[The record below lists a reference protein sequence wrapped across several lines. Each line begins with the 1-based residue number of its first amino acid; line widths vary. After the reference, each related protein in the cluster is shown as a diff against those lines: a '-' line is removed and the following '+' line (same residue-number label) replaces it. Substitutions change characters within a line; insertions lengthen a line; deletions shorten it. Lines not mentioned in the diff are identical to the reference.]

1 MMKRLINMDY
11 NQKRERCVQY
21 MEALEEERRKIH
33 VFQRELPLC
42 LDLVTQAIEAC
53 KRELPEMATDNLYGQ
68 SECSE
73 QTTEECRPLVLE
85 QFLTIKDSSTSNEE
99 EEEDEEFDD
108 EHGTHDPDNDYEDKN
123 MKSDWLKS
131 VQLWNQ
137 PDPLLPK
144 EERLQPKMIETVVK
158 IDESMRKDA
167 MVKGGGGEGRRREAD
182 KDGGRK
188 QRRCWSLQLHR
199 RFLNALQHLGGPHVA
214 TPKQIRELMKVDGL
228 TNDEVKSHLQ
238 KYRLHTRRPS
248 QTIPNNGNS
257 QTQHFVFVGDL
268 WVPQSDYSTGKT
280 TGGATTS
287 STTTTTGIYGAMAAP
302 PPPQQLSHSNF
313 RPSSVI
319 VEEESESHGEE
330 VVVRCSSPAM
340 SSSTRNHYVKKN

>member
-1 MMKRLINMDY
+1 MIKKLSNMDY
-11 NQKRERCVQY
+11 KQKQERCGQY
-21 MEALEEERRKIH
+21 IEALEEEQRKIH

-53 KRELPEMATDNLYGQ
+53 KRELSGTATENMYGQ

-73 QTTEECRPLVLE
+73 QTTGECRPVLE

-99 EEEDEEFDD
+99 EEELDD
-108 EHGTHDPDNDYEDKN
+108 EHGNHDPDNDSEDKN

-144 EERLQPKMIETVVK
+144 EEGTQEKMVDRVVK
-158 IDESMRKDA
+158 KDESMKKEA
-167 MVKGGGGEGRRREAD
+167 MANGGERRKREAE

-188 QRRCWSLQLHR
+188 QRRCWSSQLHR

-214 TPKQIRELMKVDGL
+214 TPKQIKELMKVDGL

-248 QTIPNNGNS
+248 QTVPNNGNS
-257 QTQHFVFVGDL
+257 QTQHLVVVEGI
-268 WVPQSDYSTGKT
+268 WVPKSDHSTGRT

-287 STTTTTGIYGAMAAP
+287 GTTTRSTTGIYGAMAAP
-302 PPPQQLSHSNF
+302 PLPQWPSHSNF
-313 RPSSVI
+313 RPSII
-319 VEEESESHGEE
+319 VEEKGSGSPSEE

-340 SSSTRNHYVKKN
+340 SSSTRNHYVKNI

>member
-1 MMKRLINMDY
+1 MIKKLSNMNY
-11 NQKRERCVQY
+11 NQKRERCGQY
-21 MEALEEERRKIH
+21 IEALEEERRKIH

-53 KRELPEMATDNLYGQ
+53 KREVPETTVENAYGQ
-68 SECSE
+68 PECSE
-73 QTTEECRPLVLE
+73 QTTGECGPVLE

-99 EEEDEEFDD
+99 EQEEEDDELDD
-108 EHGTHDPDNDYEDKN
+108 EHGNHDPDKDSEDKN

-137 PDPLLPK
+137 PDPLLLK
-144 EERLQPKMIETVVK
+144 EERSQREMMETVVNR
-158 IDESMRKDA
+158 DESMRKDPA
-167 MVKGGGGEGRRREAD
+167 TSGGDGRKREAE
-182 KDGGRK
+182 KDGGGRK
-188 QRRCWSLQLHR
+188 QRRCWSSQLHR
-199 RFLNALQHLGGPHVA
+199 RFLNALQHLGGPHA

-248 QTIPNNGNS
+248 QPAPNSGNS
-257 QTQHFVFVGDL
+257 QTQHFVVVGGL

-280 TGGATTS
+280 TGGATAS
-287 STTTTTGIYGAMAAP
+287 GTTTTTNTGIYGAMAAP
-302 PPPQQLSHSNF
+302 PPPQWPSHSNF
-313 RPSSVI
+313 RSSII
-319 VEEESESHGEE
+319 VEEGSGSHSEE

>member
-1 MMKRLINMDY
+1 MIKKLSNMDY
-11 NQKRERCVQY
+11 KQDRERCGQY
-21 MEALEEERRKIH
+21 IKALEEERRKIH

-53 KRELPEMATDNLYGQ
+53 KRELPETATKNMYGQ

-73 QTTEECRPLVLE
+73 QTTREFRPVLE
-85 QFLTIKDSSTSNEE
+85 QFLTIKESLTSNEE
-99 EEEDEEFDD
+99 EEFDD
-108 EHGTHDPDNDYEDKN
+108 EHGNHDTDNDSEDKN

-144 EERLQPKMIETVVK
+144 EEGSQEKMVDTVMK
-158 IDESMRKDA
+158 ENESMKREFMA
-167 MVKGGGGEGRRREAD
+167 NGGERRKREAE

-188 QRRCWSLQLHR
+188 QRRCWSSQLHR

-248 QTIPNNGNS
+248 QTVANNGNT
-257 QTQHFVFVGDL
+257 QTQHLVVVKGL
-268 WVPQSDYSTGKT
+268 WLPQSDYSTGRI
-280 TGGATTS
+280 TGGATAS
-287 STTTTTGIYGAMAAP
+287 GTTATTGIYGAMAAP
-302 PPPQQLSHSNF
+302 PLPRWPSHSSF
-313 RPSSVI
+313 RPSII
-319 VEEESESHGEE
+319 VEEKGSGSHSEEM
-330 VVVRCSSPAM
+330 VVRCSSPAM
-340 SSSTRNHYVKKN
+340 SSSTRNHYVKNI

>member
-1 MMKRLINMDY
+1 MIKNLSNMDY
-11 NQKRERCVQY
+11 NQKRERCGQY
-21 MEALEEERRKIH
+21 IEALEEERRKIH

-53 KRELPEMATDNLYGQ
+53 KREIPEMTTENVYGQ
-68 SECSE
+68 PECSE
-73 QTTEECRPLVLE
+73 QTTGECGPVLE

-99 EEEDEEFDD
+99 EDEELMDD
-108 EHGTHDPDNDYEDKN
+108 EHGNHDPDITDSEDKN
-123 MKSDWLKS
+123 TKSDWLKS

-144 EERLQPKMIETVVK
+144 EERLQQETMETMK
-158 IDESMRKDA
+158 RDESMRKDP
-167 MVKGGGGEGRRREAD
+167 MMNGGEGRKREAE
-182 KDGGRK
+182 GRK
-188 QRRCWSLQLHR
+188 QRRCWSSQLHR

-214 TPKQIRELMKVDGL
+214 TPKQIREFMKVDGL

-238 KYRLHTRRPS
+238 KYRLHTRRPR
-248 QTIPNNGNS
+248 QTVSNNENS
-257 QTQHFVFVGDL
+257 QTQHFVVVGGL

-280 TGGATTS
+280 TGGTTAS

-302 PPPQQLSHSNF
+302 PPPQWPSHSNF
-313 RPSSVI
+313 RPSII
-319 VEEESESHGEE
+319 VEEGSGSHSEE

-340 SSSTRNHYVKKN
+340 SSSTRNHYVKINN

>member
-1 MMKRLINMDY
+1 MIKKLSNMDY
-11 NQKRERCVQY
+11 NQERCEQY
-21 MEALEEERRKIH
+21 IEALKEERRKIL

-42 LDLVTQAIEAC
+42 LDLVTQAIERC
-53 KRELPEMATDNLYGQ
+53 KREITETATNNMYGQ

-73 QTTEECRPLVLE
+73 QTTGQCTPVLE
-85 QFLTIKDSSTSNEE
+85 QFLTIKDSSTSNDEEVEE
-99 EEEDEEFDD
+99 EFED
-108 EHGTHDPDNDYEDKN
+108 EHGNHDPDNVSDDKN
-123 MKSDWLKS
+123 KKSDWLKS

-144 EERLQPKMIETVVK
+144 EETPQMMETMVNR
-158 IDESMRKDA
+158 DESMRKDPMA
-167 MVKGGGGEGRRREAD
+167 NDGERRKREME
-182 KDGGRK
+182 RK
-188 QRRCWSLQLHR
+188 QRRCWSSQLHR

-248 QTIPNNGNS
+248 QTAPNSGNS
-257 QTQHFVFVGDL
+257 QTQHFVVVGGL
-268 WVPQSDYSTGKT
+268 WVPQSEYSTGKT

-287 STTTTTGIYGAMAAP
+287 GTTTTTTTTTTTGIYGAMGAP
-302 PPPQQLSHSNF
+302 PPPQWPSHFNF
-313 RPSSVI
+313 TPSII
-319 VEEESESHGEE
+319 VEEGSGSHSEE

-340 SSSTRNHYVKKN
+340 SSSTRNYRVTKN

>member
-1 MMKRLINMDY
+1 MIKKISNMDY
-11 NQKRERCVQY
+11 NQERCGQY
-21 MEALEEERRKIH
+21 IEALEEERRKIL

-42 LDLVTQAIEAC
+42 IDLVTQAIERC
-53 KRELPEMATDNLYGQ
+53 KKEITETATDNVYGQ

-73 QTTEECRPLVLE
+73 QTTGQCTPVLE
-85 QFLTIKDSSTSNEE
+85 QFLTIKDSSTFNEE
-99 EEEDEEFDD
+99 EVEEEFEDEQ
-108 EHGTHDPDNDYEDKN
+108 GNHDPENDSEDKN

-144 EERLQPKMIETVVK
+144 EEQSQQMMETVVK
-158 IDESMRKDA
+158 RDESMREDA
-167 MVKGGGGEGRRREAD
+167 NAMANSGERRRRETE
-182 KDGGRK
+182 RK
-188 QRRCWSLQLHR
+188 QRRCWSSQLHR

-248 QTIPNNGNS
+248 QTVPNNGNS
-257 QTQHFVFVGDL
+257 QKQHFVVVGGL
-268 WVPQSDYSTGKT
+268 WVAQSDYSAGKT
-280 TGGATTS
+280 TGRATTS
-287 STTTTTGIYGAMAAP
+287 GTTTTTTTTTTNGIYGAMAAP
-302 PPPQQLSHSNF
+302 PPPQWPSHFNF
-313 RPSSVI
+313 TPSII
-319 VEEESESHGEE
+319 VEEGSGSHSEE

-340 SSSTRNHYVKKN
+340 SSSTRNYYVTKN

>member
-1 MMKRLINMDY
+1 MKRLGNMDY
-11 NQKRERCVQY
+11 NQKRERCGQY

-53 KRELPEMATDNLYGQ
+53 KRELPEMAIDNLYGQ

-73 QTTEECRPLVLE
+73 QTTGECRPVVLE
-85 QFLTIKDSSTSNEE
+85 QFLTIKDLSTSNEE
-99 EEEDEEFDD
+99 EEKDEEFDD
-108 EHGTHDPDNDYEDKN
+108 EHGTHDPDNDSEDKN

-158 IDESMRKDA
+158 IDESMRKDL
-167 MVKGGGGEGRRREAD
+167 MVNGGGEGRRKEAD

-188 QRRCWSLQLHR
+188 QRRCWSSQLHR

-214 TPKQIRELMKVDGL
+214 TPKQIREFMKVDGL

-238 KYRLHTRRPS
+238 
-248 QTIPNNGNS
+248 
-257 QTQHFVFVGDL
+257 
-268 WVPQSDYSTGKT
+268 T
-280 TGGATTS
+280 TGGATNS

-302 PPPQQLSHSNF
+302 PLPQWPSHSNF
-313 RPSSVI
+313 TQSII
-319 VEEESESHGEE
+319 VEEGSESHGEE

>member
-1 MMKRLINMDY
+1 MIKKLGNMEY
-11 NQKRERCVQY
+11 NQKRERCGQY
-21 MEALEEERRKIH
+21 LEALEEERRKIH

-53 KRELPEMATDNLYGQ
+53 KREIPETTENVYGQ

-73 QTTEECRPLVLE
+73 QTTGECGPVLE

-99 EEEDEEFDD
+99 VDEEFED
-108 EHGTHDPDNDYEDKN
+108 EHGNHDPEDKN

-137 PDPLLPK
+137 PEALLPK
-144 EERLQPKMIETVVK
+144 AERSQQEMMETVK
-158 IDESMRKDA
+158 RDESMGKDP
-167 MVKGGGGEGRRREAD
+167 MTNGGEGRKREAE
-182 KDGGRK
+182 KDERRK
-188 QRRCWSLQLHR
+188 QRRCWSSQLHR

-238 KYRLHTRRPS
+238 KYRLHARRPS
-248 QTIPNNGNS
+248 QTVPNNGNS
-257 QTQHFVFVGDL
+257 QTQHFVVVGGL
-268 WVPQSDYSTGKT
+268 WVPQSEYSTGKI

-287 STTTTTGIYGAMAAP
+287 GTTTTTTGIYGAMAAP
-302 PPPQQLSHSNF
+302 PPPQWPNHSNF
-313 RPSSVI
+313 RPSII
-319 VEEESESHGEE
+319 VEEGSGSHSEE

-340 SSSTRNHYVKKN
+340 SSSTRNHYVKKS

>member
-1 MMKRLINMDY
+1 MMKRLSNMDY
-11 NQKRERCVQY
+11 NQKRKRCGQY

-33 VFQRELPLC
+33 VFQRELPIC
-42 LDLVTQAIEAC
+42 LDLVTQAIETC

-73 QTTEECRPLVLE
+73 QTIEERRPLVLE
-85 QFLTIKDSSTSNEE
+85 QFLTINDSSISNE

-108 EHGTHDPDNDYEDKN
+108 EHGTHDPDYDYEDKN

-131 VQLWNQ
+131 VQLWSQ
-137 PDPLLPK
+137 PDLLLPK
-144 EERLQPKMIETVVK
+144 EERLQPKLIETVVK
-158 IDESMRKDA
+158 IDESMRKDLIVNGA
-167 MVKGGGGEGRRREAD
+167 EGRKREAE

-188 QRRCWSLQLHR
+188 QRRCWSSELHR

-257 QTQHFVFVGDL
+257 QTQHFVVVGGL

-302 PPPQQLSHSNF
+302 PPPQWPSHSNF
-313 RPSSVI
+313 RPSII
-319 VEEESESHGEE
+319 VEEGSESHSEE
-330 VVVRCSSPAM
+330 VLVRCSSPAM
-340 SSSTRNHYVKKN
+340 SSSTGNHYVKKN